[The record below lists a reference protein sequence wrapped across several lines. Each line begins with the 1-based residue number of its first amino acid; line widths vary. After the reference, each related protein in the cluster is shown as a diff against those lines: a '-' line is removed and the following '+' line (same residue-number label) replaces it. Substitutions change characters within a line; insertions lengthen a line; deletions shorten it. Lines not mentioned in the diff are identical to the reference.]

1 MVIPVL
7 LAVVRFK
14 CTTVGTAFCEMENWL
29 MPRMLLVALLLLS
42 LTSCA
47 IHVQPSPIP
56 PAPTP
61 SALPCESPVQ
71 LPADFLQHCDSC
83 VVVGESLPP
92 CSSAIGVRKNS
103 EGAIKHK
110 GSVAKGADN
119 YPGKKS
125 TARAIFSSD
134 GAGTNVI
141 VLRSR
146 LQKRDG
152 QGLHTL
158 LAGESAIVNYC
169 VWRQRTTAQSRRA
182 NGR

>member
-1 MVIPVL
+1 MRFA
-7 LAVVRFK
+7 AV
-14 CTTVGTAFCEMENWL
+14 AF
-29 MPRMLLVALLLLS
+29 ALLPMG
-42 LTSCA
+42 CA
-47 IHVQPSPIP
+47 IHVQPPPVP

-61 SALPCESPVQ
+61 SASPCESPVQ

-110 GSVAKGADN
+110 GSVAKGVAN

-125 TARAIFSSD
+125 TASVTFSSD
-134 GAGTNVI
+134 DAGTNVI

-158 LAGESAIVNYC
+158 HAGESVIVSYC
-169 VWRQRTTAQSRRA
+169 VWQPRTTAQSRRA